1 MLNIKLY
8 PLHMAQLTP
17 VGFTANKAVNSLLG
31 VWLQKEENDIMG
43 S

>member
-1 MLNIKLY
+1 MLNIKLSS
-8 PLHMAQLTP
+8 LLMAQLTP

-31 VWLQKEENDIMG
+31 MYLQKGENDIMG